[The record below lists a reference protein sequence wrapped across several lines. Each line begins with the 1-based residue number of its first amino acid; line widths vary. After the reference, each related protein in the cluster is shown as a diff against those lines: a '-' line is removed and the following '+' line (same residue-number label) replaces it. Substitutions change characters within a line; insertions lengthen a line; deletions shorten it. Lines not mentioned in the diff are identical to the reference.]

1 MHLKNTNMNKKV
13 GFKKV
18 LADTFE
24 NQTRFTR
31 WVYILIF
38 FAASYLSHHFC
49 FKQYPE
55 IVPCFCTLL
64 GFTIACF
71 SLILNLGNDKIE
83 KLSEKA
89 DNGKIPLNVICSSLV
104 LSILFQVVTI
114 ILAYLNSSINCNAIT
129 SITNSFAIL
138 SLCSLLDIALTLFCI
153 HTYFKK

>member
-1 MHLKNTNMNKKV
+1 MNKKV
-13 GFKKV
+13 GFFKV
-18 LADTFE
+18 LADVFK
-24 NQTRFTR
+24 NQTCCTR
-31 WVYILIF
+31 KIYVVIFLIILLP
-38 FAASYLSHHFC
+38 SYWFY
-49 FKQYPE
+49 FKPYPE

-89 DNGKIPLNVICSSLV
+89 DNGKIPLNGIFSSLA
-104 LSILFQVVTI
+104 LSILFQVATI